1 MAVDGDIQKILDL
14 IKQAGRPPYREQ
26 TLEEARAGYQ
36 VMVNLMDP
44 EEEPIHRSQD
54 RSIPGPAGEI
64 PVRVYWPREAGS
76 GETLGVFIYL
86 HGGGFV
92 IGDLDTHD
100 PLCRRLCNRGDCI
113 VVSVDY
119 RLAPE
124 HPFPASGEDCIAAMN
139 WCAANAA
146 ELGGDPSRLAIGG
159 DSAGGNL
166 SAVCALAARDAD
178 GPDLR
183 LQLLIYPGVA
193 PHQDSQSHAAFA
205 EGYVLTRDNIAWF
218 MEQYTGG
225 RDLSTDPNFAP
236 TIAADHGGQAPAEII
251 VAGYD
256 PLRDEGMAYAEALSA
271 AGVPTNLVNYEG
283 AVHAFMQY
291 YGASSACREAV
302 EHCGSVLKT
311 ALAPA

>member
-14 IKQAGRPPYREQ
+14 IEQAGRPPYRDQ

-44 EEEPIHRSQD
+44 DEEPIHRTLD
-54 RSIPGPAGEI
+54 RTIPGPAGEI
-64 PVRVYWPREAGS
+64 PVRVYWPRETPAGES
-76 GETLGVFIYL
+76 LPVFVYL

-92 IGDLDTHD
+92 IGDLNTHD

-139 WCAANAA
+139 WCAANAT
-146 ELGGDPSRLAIGG
+146 ELGGDGSRLAIGG

-166 SAVCALAARDAD
+166 SAVCARTARDQG
-178 GPDLR
+178 GPELR

-193 PHQDSQSHAAFA
+193 PRRDSESHAAFG
-205 EGYVLTRDNIAWF
+205 EGYVLTRDNIEWF

-225 RDLSTDPNFAP
+225 RNLEEDPGFAP
-236 TIAADHGGQAPAEII
+236 AIAADHSGQAPAEII

-256 PLRDEGMAYAEALSA
+256 PLRDEGIAYAEALSA
-271 AGVPTNLVNYEG
+271 AGVATKLVNYEG

-291 YGASSACREAV
+291 YGASAACREAV
-302 EHCGSVLKT
+302 EHCGAVLKK
-311 ALAPA
+311 ALS

>member
-139 WCAANAA
+139 WCSVNAG
-146 ELGGDPSRLAIGG
+146 ELGGDPDRMAIGG

-166 SAVCALAARDAD
+166 SAVCALVARDQGSPNLA
-178 GPDLR
+178 

-193 PHQDSQSHAAFA
+193 PALDSQSHADFG
-205 EGYVLTRDNIAWF
+205 EGHLLTRENIDWF
-218 MEQYTGG
+218 MEQYTAG
-225 RDLSTDPNFAP
+225 RDLSGQPAFAP
-236 TIAADHGGQAPAEII
+236 LIADDHSRLAPAEII

-256 PLRDEGMAYAEALSA
+256 PLRDEGIEYSEKLAA

-283 AVHAFMQY
+283 AVHAFMQF
-291 YGASSACREAV
+291 YGVSEACRAGM
-302 EHCGSVLKT
+302 EHCGKVLKK
-311 ALAPA
+311 ALSS

>member
-1 MAVDGDIQKILDL
+1 MTVDSDIQKILDL
-14 IKQAGRPPYREQ
+14 IEQAGRPPYRDQ

-44 EEEPIHRSQD
+44 DGEAIHRTQD
-54 RSIPGPAGEI
+54 RTIPGPAGEI
-64 PVRVYWPREAGS
+64 PVRVYWPREAAE
-76 GETLGVFIYL
+76 GESLPVFIYL

-92 IGDLDTHD
+92 IGDLNTHD

-146 ELGGDPSRLAIGG
+146 ELGGDAGRLAIGG

-166 SAVCALAARDAD
+166 SAVCAMAARDQG

-193 PHQDSQSHAAFA
+193 PRRDSASHAAFG
-205 EGYVLTRDNIAWF
+205 EGYVLTRDNIEWF

-225 RDLSTDPNFAP
+225 RNLEDDPGFAP
-236 TIAADHGGQAPAEII
+236 AVAADHGGQAPAEII
-251 VAGYD
+251 VAGFD
-256 PLRDEGMAYAEALSA
+256 PLRDEGIAYAEALSA
-271 AGVPTNLVNYEG
+271 AGVATNLVNYEG

-291 YGASSACREAV
+291 YGASTACREAV
-302 EHCGSVLKT
+302 EHCGAVLKK
-311 ALAPA
+311 ALA

>member
-1 MAVDGDIQKILDL
+1 MPVDADIQKILDL

-26 TLEEARAGYQ
+26 TLAEARAGYQ

-44 EEEPIHRSQD
+44 NEEPIHRTQE
-54 RSIPGPAGEI
+54 RTIPGPAGEI
-64 PVRVYWPREAGS
+64 PARVYWPREAEA

-139 WCAANAA
+139 WCAANTAV
-146 ELGGDPSRLAIGG
+146 LGGDANRLAIGG

-166 SAVCALAARDAD
+166 SAVCARAARDAG

-183 LQLLIYPGVA
+183 LQLLIYPALA
-193 PHQDSQSHAAFA
+193 PRRDSESHSAFG
-205 EGYVLTRDNIAWF
+205 EGYVLTRDNIEWF

-225 RDLSTDPNFAP
+225 SEPVNDPHFAP
-236 TIAADHGGQAPAEII
+236 SIATNHGGQARAEII

-256 PLRDEGMAYAEALSA
+256 PLRDEGMAYAQALSD

-291 YGASSACREAV
+291 YGTSAACREAV
-302 EHCGSVLKT
+302 EHCGAVLKE
-311 ALAPA
+311 ALA

>member
-14 IKQAGRPPYREQ
+14 IEQAGRPPYRDQ

-44 EEEPIHRSQD
+44 DEEPIHRTLD
-54 RSIPGPAGEI
+54 RTIPGPAGEI
-64 PVRVYWPREAGS
+64 PVRVCWPRETPAGES
-76 GETLGVFIYL
+76 LPVFVYL

-92 IGDLDTHD
+92 IGDLNTHD

-139 WCAANAA
+139 WCAANAT
-146 ELGGDPSRLAIGG
+146 ELGGDGSRLAIGG

-166 SAVCALAARDAD
+166 SAVCAMAARDQG
-178 GPDLR
+178 GPELR

-193 PHQDSQSHAAFA
+193 PRRDSESHAAFG
-205 EGYVLTRDNIAWF
+205 EGYVLTRDNIEWF

-225 RDLSTDPNFAP
+225 RNLEEDPGFAP
-236 TIAADHGGQAPAEII
+236 AIAADHSGQAPAEII

-256 PLRDEGMAYAEALSA
+256 PLRDEGIAYAEALSA
-271 AGVPTNLVNYEG
+271 AGVATNLVNYEG

-291 YGASSACREAV
+291 YGASAACREAV
-302 EHCGSVLKT
+302 EHCGAVLKK
-311 ALAPA
+311 ALS

>member
-1 MAVDGDIQKILDL
+1 VPVDADIQKILDL

-26 TLEEARAGYQ
+26 TLAEARAGYQ

-44 EEEPIHRSQD
+44 NEEPIHRTQE
-54 RSIPGPAGEI
+54 RTIPGPAGEI
-64 PVRVYWPREAGS
+64 PARVYWPREAEA

-139 WCAANAA
+139 WCAANTAV
-146 ELGGDPSRLAIGG
+146 LGGDANRLAIGG

-166 SAVCALAARDAD
+166 SAVCARAARDAG

-183 LQLLIYPGVA
+183 LQLLIYPALA
-193 PHQDSQSHAAFA
+193 PRRDSESHSAFG
-205 EGYVLTRDNIAWF
+205 EGYVLTRDNIEWF

-225 RDLSTDPNFAP
+225 SEPVNDPHFAP
-236 TIAADHGGQAPAEII
+236 PLPPITAARPERKSSLPAMILCGTRAWPMPRPSQTPECQQTWSTMKARCMPSYSITVPPPPAGRPWNIA
-251 VAGYD
+251 V
-256 PLRDEGMAYAEALSA
+256 R
-271 AGVPTNLVNYEG
+271 
-283 AVHAFMQY
+283 F
-291 YGASSACREAV
+291 
-302 EHCGSVLKT
+302 
-311 ALAPA
+311 